1 MFFEQKTDPAA
12 RGSAATAAE
21 NENGLIGS
29 SPMTSFQISATAV
42 PADDRYLKMEITS
55 SSDLGGGPKQ

>member
-1 MFFEQKTDPAA
+1 MFSEQNTDPAA
-12 RGSAATAAE
+12 RGRATTAAE
-21 NENGLIGS
+21 NENRLIGS
-29 SPMTSFQISATAV
+29 SSMTSFQLSATTV

>member
-1 MFFEQKTDPAA
+1 MLSGQKTDPAA
-12 RGSAATAAE
+12 RGRATTAAE

-29 SPMTSFQISATAV
+29 SPMTSFQLSATAV